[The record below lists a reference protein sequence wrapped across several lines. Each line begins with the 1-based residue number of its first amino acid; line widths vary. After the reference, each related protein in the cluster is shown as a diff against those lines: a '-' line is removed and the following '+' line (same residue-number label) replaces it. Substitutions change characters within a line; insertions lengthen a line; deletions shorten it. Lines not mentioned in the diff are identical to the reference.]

1 MAIAPEPY
9 LSACLAV
16 LDRTILYCRAAGWS
30 NALSAEHVA
39 DLMDAVHNIP
49 GLLQNW
55 ERCDVALLR
64 AILDEYEQKWL
75 GTEGM
80 ALGQIIDEVA
90 GCS

>member
-9 LSACLAV
+9 RSACLAV

-49 GLLQNW
+49 WFIQNW

-64 AILDEYEQKWL
+64 AMLYEYEQKWL

-80 ALGQIIDEVA
+80 ALGQIFDEVA
-90 GCS
+90 GRS